1 MRNQRFEQKKSIKD
15 HWETDGHHAKKQKM
29 ANHREEKNWKN
40 KILKEEDDFLL
51 LLQRQVCFYC
61 CLFSNSLKEQI
72 SMLL

>member
-40 KILKEEDDFLL
+40 KILKEEDEVTDEDFF
-51 LLQRQVCFYC
+51 RYD
-61 CLFSNSLKEQI
+61 EDE
-72 SMLL
+72 